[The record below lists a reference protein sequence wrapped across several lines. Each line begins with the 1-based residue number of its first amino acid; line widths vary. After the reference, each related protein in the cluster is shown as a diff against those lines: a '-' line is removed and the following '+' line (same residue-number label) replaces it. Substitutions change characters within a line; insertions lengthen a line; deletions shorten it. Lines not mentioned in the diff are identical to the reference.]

1 MAESPKPKDATLEF
15 MKYEQEDNR
24 KIVSVSPLK
33 NEKSNEMQMIK
44 IDEGPRPETKADE
57 LIPDLGVKEENKDN
71 ALFKK
76 ISIKG

>member
-1 MAESPKPKDATLEF
+1 
-15 MKYEQEDNR
+15 
-24 KIVSVSPLK
+24 
-33 NEKSNEMQMIK
+33 MQVIK

>member
-1 MAESPKPKDATLEF
+1 MAESLKPKDANLEF
-15 MKYEQEDNR
+15 MKYEQE
-24 KIVSVSPLK
+24 K

-71 ALFKK
+71 A
-76 ISIKG
+76 